1 MVRNTRNRTSVG
13 RKYAGLTLTRSTP
26 LASTPTCGGERE
38 GQEPKRGRSTGTA
51 RTSAVDAH
59 GRDQHPRHCSQAA
72 TVSPPACSQAAA
84 QAAQAAPEPAR
95 CLHEKIGTRE
105 SAAVSAGGGDAEGHL
120 VDALALP
127 SERHARVPEGKLA
140 ELLDR
145 VRLARGHH
153 KVLGRVLLQHQ
164 PHALHVVA
172 RVAPVARR
180 VEVAQ
185 AHALL
190 HPRLDRRHGPRD
202 LARDKGL
209 AAPRALVV
217 EEDAVDGEHIVRL
230 AVVDDAPVAHQLGA
244 RVGGARVEGRL
255 LALPRLLDLAIQLGG
270 GCLDETH

>member
-1 MVRNTRNRTSVG
+1 M
-13 RKYAGLTLTRSTP
+13 L
-26 LASTPTCGGERE
+26 
-38 GQEPKRGRSTGTA
+38 RGRPI
-51 RTSAVDAH
+51 RTDCDGAN
-59 GRDQHPRHCSQAA
+59 
-72 TVSPPACSQAAA
+72 
-84 QAAQAAPEPAR
+84 PAR
-95 CLHEKIGTRE
+95 I
-105 SAAVSAGGGDAEGHL
+105 SAGAPGHL

-255 LALPRLLDLAIQLGG
+255 LALPRLLDLAVQLGG
-270 GCLDETH
+270 GCLHKKNWISCSKVVQITDENLIKLRFAGQTSLTYSFQGI